1 MAIIDFG
8 LRADI
13 RSCVIDMENTA
24 RYLEQAANQLE
35 VSLKGL
41 EDMNI
46 CKRMR
51 SDANDYRKAATELSR
66 ALR

>member
-1 MAIIDFG
+1 MMDFA
-8 LRADI
+8 LREEI
-13 RSCVIDMENTA
+13 RSCINNMKQTA
-24 RYLEQAANQLE
+24 KYLDQAADKLE
-35 VSLKGL
+35 ASLQGL
-41 EDMNI
+41 GKMNI

>member
-1 MAIIDFG
+1 MMDFA
-8 LRADI
+8 LREEI
-13 RSCVIDMENTA
+13 RSCINNMKQTA
-24 RYLEQAANQLE
+24 EYLDQAADKLE
-35 VSLKGL
+35 ASLQGL
-41 EDMNI
+41 GKMNI

>member
-41 EDMNI
+41 GDMKI
-46 CKRMR
+46 CTRMR
-51 SDANDYRKAATELSR
+51 SDANEYRKAARELSKV
-66 ALR
+66 L

>member
-1 MAIIDFG
+1 M
-8 LRADI
+8 
-13 RSCVIDMENTA
+13 NKTA
-24 RYLEQAANQLE
+24 SYLDQAADKLE
-35 VSLKGL
+35 ASLQGL
-41 EDMNI
+41 GKMNI

>member
-1 MAIIDFG
+1 MMDFA
-8 LRADI
+8 LREEI
-13 RSCVIDMENTA
+13 RSCINNMKQTA
-24 RYLEQAANQLE
+24 KYLDQAADQME
-35 VSLKGL
+35 ASIQGL
-41 EDMNI
+41 GDMNI